1 MNLVKYMNLNLLDNE
16 NTKKFIKSKYQDIEV
31 DNINVLVILMVN
43 NKHQKK

>member
-43 NKHQKK
+43 NKH